1 MPKRIAY
8 LDLAKLWAIFLVC
21 TGHAFQMLSVGDGA
35 VVWRML
41 YTFHMALFMLMCGY
55 FSHHALTMPFGAFVK
70 KKALQLLVPTV
81 AYVCLNLLAT
91 RVVTGGCPVGFIHNE
106 AIGGMWFLR
115 TLFAC
120 YLYAWLVLRLPGAL
134 WLRIVGSIVV
144 ALLFPHG
151 YYLQFNYMLIF
162 FWTGY
167 VMKGHDGWLKAHV
180 GGVTAASAVGFL
192 LVPWRGPAVLTH
204 DVLFHDPL
212 QLPVQFVGGLSGSL
226 LSIGLLMLVC
236 RLFRGGWKDRFADVG
251 RYTLAIYGLQ
261 GVLLQNVVVRL
272 ANIDAAVC
280 PAGVQQFVVA
290 PAIGAATVAV
300 CYGIAR
306 IMKKNK
312 VTAKVML
319 GG

>member
-134 WLRIVGSIVV
+134 WMRIVGSIVV

-162 FWTGY
+162 FWLGY
-167 VMKGHDGWLKAHV
+167 VMKDYDGWLKAHV
-180 GGVTAASAVGFL
+180 GGGDSC
-192 LVPWRGPAVLTH
+192 
-204 DVLFHDPL
+204 
-212 QLPVQFVGGLSGSL
+212 VGGRLPARAVAWSG
-226 LSIGLLMLVC
+226 G
-236 RLFRGGWKDRFADVG
+236 ADV
-251 RYTLAIYGLQ
+251 
-261 GVLLQNVVVRL
+261 
-272 ANIDAAVC
+272 
-280 PAGVQQFVVA
+280 
-290 PAIGAATVAV
+290 
-300 CYGIAR
+300 
-306 IMKKNK
+306 
-312 VTAKVML
+312 
-319 GG
+319 